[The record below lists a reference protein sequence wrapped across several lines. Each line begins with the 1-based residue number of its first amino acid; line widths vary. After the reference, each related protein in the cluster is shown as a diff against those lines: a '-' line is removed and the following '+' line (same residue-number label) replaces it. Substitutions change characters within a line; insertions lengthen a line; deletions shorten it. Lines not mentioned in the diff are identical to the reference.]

1 MYSFLLPER
10 LWWLPSVTSP
20 TLCQPRGTLP
30 ENMGKGGMKFKRE
43 SFPWGDLDLQNLSHK
58 TTLESPDPGPLRLQQ
73 TLESPEALNKIPIP
87 GPCYSEAPLQSGA
100 QELGICSFIR
110 FPVCLW
116 GALRFWKNWQSHL
129 LEDLYNFWKIY
140 LNLDNCLLS
149 PKLIKSQGETEKKRR
164 SNSSK
169 S

>member
-1 MYSFLLPER
+1 M
-10 LWWLPSVTSP
+10 TSP

-30 ENMGKGGMKFKRE
+30 ENTGKGGMKFKRE

-58 TTLESPDPGPLRLQQ
+58 TTLESPNPGPLRLQQ
-73 TLESPEALNKIPIP
+73 TLESPEAFNKSPIP
-87 GPCYSEAPLQSGA
+87 GPHFRVEHRNWASAVLY
-100 QELGICSFIR
+100 
-110 FPVCLW
+110 
-116 GALRFWKNWQSHL
+116 ALRFWKNWQSHL

-149 PKLIKSQGETEKKRR
+149 PKLIKSQGETEKKRS